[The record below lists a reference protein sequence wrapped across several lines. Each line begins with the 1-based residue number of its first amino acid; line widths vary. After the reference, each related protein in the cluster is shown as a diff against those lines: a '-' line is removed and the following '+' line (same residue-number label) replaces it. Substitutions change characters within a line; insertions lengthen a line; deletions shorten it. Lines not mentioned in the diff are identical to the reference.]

1 MKKNRAIQLAGSATE
16 LAKVFGITQGAVSQW
31 GEDIPKLRVLQ
42 LKECRPEWFEQANEK
57 PSIVANSDCLNIPR
71 GAHA

>member
-16 LAKVFGITQGAVSQW
+16 LAKVLGITQGAVSQW
-31 GEDIPKLRVLQ
+31 GEDIPELRVLQ
-42 LKECRPEWFEQANEK
+42 LRERRPEWFLQVNGQ
-57 PSIVANSDCLNIPR
+57 PSIVSNRDHLSGQG